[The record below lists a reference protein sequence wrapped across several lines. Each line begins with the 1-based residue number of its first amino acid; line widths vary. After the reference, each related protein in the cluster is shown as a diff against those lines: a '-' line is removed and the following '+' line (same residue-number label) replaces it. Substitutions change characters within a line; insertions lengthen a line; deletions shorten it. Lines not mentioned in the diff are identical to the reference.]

1 MKDITNKQTNKN
13 TMKNKILATL
23 VAFGLV
29 GSVSAIEIND
39 NLSVNGFVDGSYV
52 RSKDKT
58 STPTSQSEKIGID
71 EVELNFLLNVSN
83 VSGELHL
90 DSSPTA
96 INNDIGIEQA
106 HFTYS
111 LDNGL
116 SFTFGKY
123 GSKLGFERE
132 DPAGMYTS
140 SRNYANALNY
150 GDVDSLARTGLAAN
164 YSTDAFSLGLSL
176 DQDQGDELKDD
187 GEGLNVELSLSYT
200 GIENL
205 TLNVGYREENA
216 KTVASVNHDKDH
228 LNINASYQIGK
239 ALLAAEWQT
248 EGNKIANEN
257 DLDAIMLLVDYD
269 VSDKLGVAVRYTE
282 EDQDHDAATS
292 LETSKWTIAPN
303 YSITDSLGAILEYSV
318 QDVDKATGSKK
329 VDTYGVELTYT
340 F

>member
-1 MKDITNKQTNKN
+1 
-13 TMKNKILATL
+13 MKNKILATL

-39 NLSVNGFVDGSYV
+39 NLSVNGFVDGSYNK
-52 RSKDKT
+52 SKDRTK
-58 STPTSQSEKIGID
+58 TPTGQSEKIAID

-90 DSSPTA
+90 DSSPST
-96 INNDIGIEQA
+96 NNDIGIEQA

-140 SRNYANALNY
+140 SRNYDSATNF

-176 DQDQGDELKDD
+176 DQTQGDNLKTD

-216 KTVASVNHDKDH
+216 PSVAPANNDSDH
-228 LNINASYQIGK
+228 LNINASYQVGK

-248 EGNKIANEN
+248 EGSKAAANTT

-282 EDQDHDAATS
+282 EDQDMDAATS

-318 QDVDKATGSKK
+318 QDVDQATGSKK

>member
-1 MKDITNKQTNKN
+1 
-13 TMKNKILATL
+13 MKNKILATL

-39 NLSVNGFVDGSYV
+39 NLSVNGFVDGSYNK
-52 RSKDKT
+52 SKDRT
-58 STPTSQSEKIGID
+58 TTPTGQSEKIGID

-90 DSSPTA
+90 DSSPST
-96 INNDIGIEQA
+96 NNDIGIEQA

-140 SRNYANALNY
+140 SRNYDSATNF
-150 GDVDSLARTGLAAN
+150 GDVDNLARTGLAAN

-176 DQDQGDELKDD
+176 DQGQNDDLKTD

-216 KTVASVNHDKDH
+216 PTVGSVNFDTDH
-228 LNINASYQIGK
+228 LNINASYQVGK

-248 EGNKIANEN
+248 ESSKVANTT

-282 EDQDHDAATS
+282 EDQDMIAATS
-292 LETSKWTIAPN
+292 LENSKWTIAPN

-318 QDVDKATGSKK
+318 QDVDQATGSRK